1 MGTSPCARVHVRA
14 RSGAPR
20 RAGPVARRLS
30 TSAGLE
36 PDCVRARARSGVP
49 LPAGPVAP
57 RPPTLAGPEPDRFSA
72 RARSGVPRWAGPVER
87 RLSVLAGP
95 EPGRVRAR
103 VVVPLG
109 GDPGA
114 LTTTTPRLRPGVRAG
129 CRGGDAR
136 HPEGGARRAALG
148 VVAGSVGPRGV
159 RAGRSLVRVVRCGGS
174 RGPFLEVCVRR
185 AVDSP
190 RAVPAEGRVWCS
202 GGGCERGGGAV
213 GRPRGV
219 GAGGLGRR
227 SRRPRGGGMGPGR
240 GKPWPCGVRAGFRGR
255 GAGARCLF
263 RRGCRILE
271 VWSSS
276 GTSRSS
282 GRGGRRG

>member
-1 MGTSPCARVHVRA
+1 MGTSPCARVHVHA

-20 RAGPVARRLS
+20 RAGPVERRFS

-49 LPAGPVAP
+49 RRAGPVARRLP
-57 RPPTLAGPEPDRFSA
+57 MLAGPQ
-72 RARSGVPRWAGPVER
+72 
-87 RLSVLAGP
+87 
-95 EPGRVRAR
+95 PGRVRAR

-109 GDPGA
+109 DGRGA
-114 LTTTTPRLRPGVRAG
+114 LTTTMRRLRPGVRAG

-202 GGGCERGGGAV
+202 GSGSERGGGAV